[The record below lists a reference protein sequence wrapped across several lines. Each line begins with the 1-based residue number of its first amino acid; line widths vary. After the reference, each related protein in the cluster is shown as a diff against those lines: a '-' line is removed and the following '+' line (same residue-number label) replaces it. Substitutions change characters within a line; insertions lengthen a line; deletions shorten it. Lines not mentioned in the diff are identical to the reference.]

1 MTGWAGSA
9 PVGRCDGGR
18 CSVQDF
24 LWFRAGDADRA
35 RVNPTPETGVLYC
48 DDNVARLAEM
58 ASESVAVA
66 FHSGGTIMQ
75 YTGDEIF
82 AVFGAP
88 LPIANHAKA
97 AIECARAMFAQLNA
111 LNLMLQQQDMPPINF
126 GIGIHSGEVV
136 AAHVGS
142 SSRMQY
148 SVIGDTVN
156 VAGRHV
162 VLPKQ
167 ARS

>member
-1 MTGWAGSA
+1 
-9 PVGRCDGGR
+9 
-18 CSVQDF
+18 
-24 LWFRAGDADRA
+24 
-35 RVNPTPETGVLYC
+35 
-48 DDNVARLAEM
+48 
-58 ASESVAVA
+58 
-66 FHSGGTIMQ
+66 MQ

-82 AVFGAP
+82 VVFGAP
-88 LPIANHAKA
+88 LPIANHATA

-142 SSRMQY
+142 SFRMQY